1 MRFHCFIKLGFF
13 TLLFGLYDFNR
24 YSIIFLVEFKNSFG
38 LFETVFRRQKWPQ
51 SMLISNKINIV
62 VEKKGLT
69 KLFKTNHNRTDTK
82 VYQELRM
89 DASSQNSIRA

>member
-1 MRFHCFIKLGFF
+1 
-13 TLLFGLYDFNR
+13 
-24 YSIIFLVEFKNSFG
+24 
-38 LFETVFRRQKWPQ
+38 
-51 SMLISNKINIV
+51 MLISNKINIV